1 MKKTLL
7 LIIGFFLISLMSF
20 GKSAS
25 SDDSK
30 VLHGGYISLPRNF
43 GAEGSFFKETKSNA
57 VAIERHR
64 VWLNLTNDEGAFKQV
79 LVGYITGAT
88 NGVDTAYDG
97 LSIDSNKYI
106 DFYSRID
113 NQNYVIQGRAL
124 PFNETDKVPL
134 GYKTAIEGTF
144 EISIAKVDGLF
155 ATQNVFV
162 EDKVTHIIHNL
173 KNGSFS
179 FTTGIGVFNDRF
191 VLRYTD
197 DAPVMPPVVLEP
209 PVVVVP
215 PVIVDLPVVTVDP
228 PVIMPPAVVESP
240 VVVTPPIVTEP
251 PVVVDSPI
259 VVEPV
264 EVVIPPIVAELPIV
278 VESPVVVELPVVVEP
293 VVSVAEPIAF
303 EPSVVVDSPVNVA
316 TEVVVES
323 PVVAVTEPIVA
334 EPSVVVDSSVIVA
347 PEVVVESPV
356 VVELPLVV
364 EPVVAVAEPIAVE
377 STVVVDAPVIV
388 APEVVVESPV
398 VVELPV
404 VVEPVVSVAEPIA
417 VESTVV
423 VDSPVIVASEVVV
436 ESPVVVELPVVVEPV
451 VSVAE
456 PIAVE
461 STVVVDSPVNVAPEV
476 VVQLPVIAVPPV
488 IVLDSTSKNPLLD
501 RKEKSVVVSV
511 RDHQIKINS
520 LNEIMSTVVVYD
532 LKGRML
538 YENGHIND
546 NEFIIQELNS
556 SDQFLIVVTEL
567 ANKNRIT
574 KKIVL

>member
-43 GAEGSFFKETKSNA
+43 GAEGSFFKETKLNA

-215 PVIVDLPVVTVDP
+215 PVI
-228 PVIMPPAVVESP
+228 MPPAVVDSP

-293 VVSVAEPIAF
+293 VVSVAEPIAV
-303 EPSVVVDSPVNVA
+303 ESTVVVDSPVNVA
-316 TEVVVES
+316 PEVVVESPVVVVTEPIVAEPSVVVDSSVNLAPEVVVES

-334 EPSVVVDSSVIVA
+334 EPSVAVDS
-347 PEVVVESPV
+347 
-356 VVELPLVV
+356 
-364 EPVVAVAEPIAVE
+364 
-377 STVVVDAPVIV
+377 PVIV

-423 VDSPVIVASEVVV
+423 VDSSVIVAPGVVV
-436 ESPVVVELPVVVEPV
+436 ESPVVVELPVVLEPV
-451 VSVAE
+451 VVLTTPIVAE
-456 PIAVE
+456 P
-461 STVVVDSPVNVAPEV
+461 SVVVDSPVNVAPEV
-476 VVQLPVIAVPPV
+476 VAQRPVIAVPPV